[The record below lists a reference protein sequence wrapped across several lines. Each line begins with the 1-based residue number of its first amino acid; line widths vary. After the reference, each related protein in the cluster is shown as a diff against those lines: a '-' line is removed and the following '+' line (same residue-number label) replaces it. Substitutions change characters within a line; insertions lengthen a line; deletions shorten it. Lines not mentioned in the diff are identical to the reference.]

1 MGEAH
6 HGRPD
11 TDLNQAKEYMLDI
24 IGDKVMTLELLLLFM
39 KEKKTHV

>member
-24 IGDKVMTLELLLLFM
+24 IGDKVSLLLVFFASFSG
-39 KEKKTHV
+39 KRRS